1 VAKVVV
7 AHCLATYKK
16 CEQVS
21 VRMVN
26 SGSIPLRTTN
36 QSKLNMSKIKD
47 NHLAE
52 IIIALIIATTLLT
65 SCVEQAES
73 SENMPS
79 QEEYY
84 SNNCENCDEID

>member
-1 VAKVVV
+1 M
-7 AHCLATYKK
+7 LTSNGRY
-16 CEQVS
+16 
-21 VRMVN
+21 RLL
-26 SGSIPLRTTN
+26 SGVHVESKTT
-36 QSKLNMSKIKD
+36 LLLIIYNMSKIKD

>member
-1 VAKVVV
+1 
-7 AHCLATYKK
+7 
-16 CEQVS
+16 
-21 VRMVN
+21 
-26 SGSIPLRTTN
+26 
-36 QSKLNMSKIKD
+36 MSKIKD

-65 SCVEQAES
+65 SCVVQAES